1 TELGAAYTYTDA
13 RDQQSTP
20 VDGALDNLSASPLDG
35 TWEHPNLRTSIYSRP
50 HKVTLT
56 GTFDLPLKFELGLF
70 YFAYSAD
77 PLTYMVKGDA
87 NGDGIE
93 NDPVYVPKTASDI
106 TLVNPAQADTLEHII
121 RQEDCLQQQRGQL
134 LARNS
139 CRQPWISELDARFTK
154 VVPTANGQ
162 SLTLSLDCF
171 NLLNLLHS

>member
-1 TELGAAYTYTDA
+1 
-13 RDQQSTP
+13 
-20 VDGALDNLSASPLDG
+20 
-35 TWEHPNLRTSIYSRP
+35 
-50 HKVTLT
+50 
-56 GTFDLPLKFELGLF
+56 
-70 YFAYSAD
+70 
-77 PLTYMVKGDA
+77 
-87 NGDGIE
+87 
-93 NDPVYVPKTASDI
+93 YVPKNASDI

-171 NLLNLLHS
+171 NLLNLLHSDWGLVRLTSSQGAGPAQSYLLQLVGYDTELGHGIYNVLRPFHEINQLRWRLRLSARYSF